1 MSVKIE
7 ELINGLKITETIGSN
22 VVIRYVSSY
31 GFPFIRSTNEEGE
44 TYQVVDSV
52 GEIYNL
58 PAVPT
63 DFLLININGQSYTPS
78 TGDELIEDSF
88 HLKPFRKD
96 DLEDK
101 VISIGKVTAT
111 SSVAKLSLNISG
123 VNSVFINGNLREKYV
138 PDEFNFTPVTTGIKV
153 LIIYAKDDSQIFHLA
168 EGIEALEAVEPEYTG
183 LLVSRIIVSSDGNEV
198 EIFGNPGD
206 VWEKTADGAIW
217 SPRLTEVEQGV
228 SSALSTLS
236 GVLEE
241 LVDIEQNKANKD
253 ASEMS
258 AEHII
263 SWQEALGVG
272 DIDLSPYALDADLD
286 AEIVNRAIADGIL
299 DGKITTEKN
308 RNDAQDLSIA
318 DLYIGQ
324 AKITTTTSITTNT
337 LSTTNNLKQNGRNV
351 LIANGVNAINITCE
365 ITSEA
370 KFQAI
375 YHKLGSA
382 NITFVAG
389 AGATLVQIDGTAV
402 MTGAAGFQ
410 TASLHRDANTFYL
423 QISNR

>member
-1 MSVKIE
+1 MQVKIE

-22 VVIRYVSSY
+22 VVVRYVSSY
-31 GFPFIRSTNEEGE
+31 GFPFIRSTNEEGK

-58 PAVPT
+58 PAVPSE
-63 DFLLININGQSYTPS
+63 FLLVNINGQSYTPS

-101 VISIGKVTAT
+101 VISIGNVTAT
-111 SSVAKLSLNISG
+111 SSIAKLSLNISG
-123 VNSVFINGNLREKYV
+123 VNFVFINGNLREKYV
-138 PDEFNFTPVTTGIKV
+138 PDEFNFIPVTTGIKV

-206 VWEKTADGAIW
+206 VWVKTEDGAIW
-217 SPRLTEVEQGV
+217 SPRLTEAEQGV
-228 SSALSTLS
+228 SSALTTLS
-236 GVLEE
+236 GVLDE
-241 LVDIEQNKANKD
+241 LIYIEQYKANKD

-258 AEHII
+258 AENII

-318 DLYIGQ
+318 NLSLNQIE
-324 AKITTTTSITTNT
+324 ITTTTSITSNT
-337 LSTTNNLKQNGRNV
+337 LGTVTGKEQHMRSV
-351 LIANGVNAINITCE
+351 LVKNGVNAINITLE
-365 ITSEA
+365 TSSNA
-370 KFQAI
+370 KFEAI
-375 YHKLGSA
+375 YYKKGSA

-389 AGATLVQIDGTAV
+389 AGATLVKVANDGILNGAV
-402 MTGAAGFQ
+402 DSNA
-410 TASLHRDANTFYL
+410 LVYRDGNTFYL
-423 QISNR
+423 YISNY